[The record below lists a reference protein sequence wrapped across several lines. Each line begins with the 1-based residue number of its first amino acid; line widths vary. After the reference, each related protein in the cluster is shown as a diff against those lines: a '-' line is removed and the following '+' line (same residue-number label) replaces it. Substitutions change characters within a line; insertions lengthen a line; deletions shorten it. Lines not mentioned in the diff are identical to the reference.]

1 MFDPTRFQRQ
11 LAHGVLLAVF
21 ATFATLLPLSAS
33 AQTDKTF
40 TNSIGTE
47 FILIPAG
54 SFTMGAD
61 KNAEKAS
68 DDETPLHLVSISQ
81 AFYLGKYPVT
91 QEQWEAVMGSNP
103 SQFKGRN
110 NPVEEVSWD
119 DVQTFIQRLNAKEG
133 TKKYRLPT
141 EAEWEYAARAGT
153 KSAYSFGDDA
163 EKPGDGAEKA
173 GDDAKQLGG
182 DAEQS
187 GDDAAQLRDGAEQLG
202 DGAEQLKDDAE
213 QLKDGAEQLK
223 DDAEQLGAYAWYYD
237 NSVRQTHPV
246 GQKKP
251 NPWGLYDM
259 HGNVWE
265 WVNDWYDK
273 SYYSRSPSTD
283 PAGPASGQRRVLRG
297 GSWNLHAEHLRSAN
311 RGSGTPGLRYD
322 GFGFR
327 LACST
332 GQ

>member
-1 MFDPTRFQRQ
+1 MLNFTRFQRQ
-11 LAHGVLLAVF
+11 LAHGVLLTA
-21 ATFATLLPLSAS
+21 FATLLPLSAS

-54 SFTMGAD
+54 SFTMGTDENDEDAG
-61 KNAEKAS
+61 E
-68 DDETPLHLVSISQ
+68 DETPQHRVSISQ
-81 AFYLGKYPVT
+81 AFYLGKYEVT
-91 QEQWEAVMGSNP
+91 QGEWVAVMGSNP
-103 SQFKGRN
+103 SKFKGRS
-110 NPVEEVSWD
+110 NPVEQVSWN

-133 TKKYRLPT
+133 TNKYRLPT

-153 KSAYSFGDDA
+153 KSTYSFGDDA
-163 EKPGDGAEKA
+163 G
-173 GDDAKQLGG
+173 
-182 DAEQS
+182 
-187 GDDAAQLRDGAEQLG
+187 
-202 DGAEQLKDDAE
+202 
-213 QLKDGAEQLK
+213 
-223 DDAEQLGAYAWYYD
+223 QLGAYAWYD
-237 NSVRQTHPV
+237 GNSGDQTHPV

-283 PAGPASGQRRVLRG
+283 PAGSSSGRYRVLRG
-297 GSWNLHAEHLRSAN
+297 GSWSLSAGFLRSAG
-311 RGSGTPGLRYD
+311 RGSISPDSRYD
-322 GFGFR
+322 LDGFR
-327 LACST
+327 LARFP